1 MATVPD
7 VTVLS
12 FTDAIVRDD
21 TLTHWDR
28 LEAAWDHVAAQAAND
43 PIAGNL
49 DTAAI
54 FEMPP
59 VRRARRFEVALVVA
73 S

>member
-1 MATVPD
+1 MIGAQ
-7 VTVLS
+7 VLT
-12 FTDAIVRDD
+12 FTDALVRDD
-21 TLTHWDR
+21 TLTAWDR
-28 LEAAWDHVAAQAAND
+28 LEALWDHVAGQAAND
-43 PIAGNL
+43 ETSGNP

>member
-1 MATVPD
+1 MATVL
-7 VTVLS
+7 T
-12 FTDAIVRDD
+12 FADAIVRDR

-43 PIAGNL
+43 PEAGAL
-49 DTAAI
+49 DAAAI
-54 FEMPP
+54 FELPP
-59 VRRARRFEVALVVA
+59 GRTATRFEVALVVA

>member
-1 MATVPD
+1 MNAP
-7 VTVLS
+7 VT
-12 FTDAIVRDD
+12 FTTALVRDRD
-21 TLTHWDR
+21 LTPFER
-28 LEAAWDHVAAQAAND
+28 LEALWDHVAAQAAND
-43 PIAGNL
+43 PDAGNL

-59 VRRARRFEVALVVA
+59 VRTATRFEVALVVA

>member
-1 MATVPD
+1 MTTTD
-7 VTVLS
+7 VTALS
-12 FTDAIVRDD
+12 FAEAILRDD

-43 PIAGNL
+43 PVAGNL

-54 FEMPP
+54 FELPP
-59 VRRARRFEVALVVA
+59 GRTARRFEVALVVA

>member
-1 MATVPD
+1 MTTAAPLT
-7 VTVLS
+7 
-12 FTDAIVRDD
+12 FTDALVRDR
-21 TLTHWDR
+21 TLTTWER
-28 LEAAWDHVAAQAAND
+28 LEAAWDHIAVQAAYD
-43 PIAGNL
+43 AEAGAL

-59 VRRARRFEVALVVA
+59 GRTARRFEVALVVA

>member
-1 MATVPD
+1 MTTAAPLT
-7 VTVLS
+7 
-12 FTDAIVRDD
+12 FTDALVRDR
-21 TLTHWDR
+21 TLTTWER

-43 PIAGNL
+43 PVAGNL

-54 FEMPP
+54 FEMAP

>member
-1 MATVPD
+1 MTTSD

-12 FTDAIVRDD
+12 FADAILRDD
-21 TLTHWDR
+21 TLTP
-28 LEAAWDHVAAQAAND
+28 LERFYAVWDHVASRAAND
-43 PIAGNL
+43 PVAGNL

>member
-1 MATVPD
+1 MSGPNITVP
-7 VTVLS
+7 S
-12 FTDAIVRDD
+12 FTDAIVRDR
-21 TLTHWDR
+21 TLTP
-28 LEAAWDHVAAQAAND
+28 LERFYAVWDHVAAQAAND
-43 PIAGNL
+43 PVAGNP

>member
-1 MATVPD
+1 MNVPVTFATA
-7 VTVLS
+7 L
-12 FTDAIVRDD
+12 VRDRN
-21 TLTHWDR
+21 LTQFER
-28 LEAAWDHVAAQAAND
+28 LEALWDHVAAQAAND
-43 PIAGNL
+43 PDAGNL

-59 VRRARRFEVALVVA
+59 LRRARRFEVALVVA

>member
-1 MATVPD
+1 MNAPIT
-7 VTVLS
+7 
-12 FTDAIVRDD
+12 FTTALVRDD
-21 TLTHWDR
+21 TLTPFER
-28 LEAAWDHVAAQAAND
+28 LEALWDHVAAQAAND
-43 PIAGNL
+43 PDAGNL

-59 VRRARRFEVALVVA
+59 LRRARRFEVALVVA

>member
-1 MATVPD
+1 MTAPD

-12 FTDAIVRDD
+12 FADATLRDD
-21 TLTHWDR
+21 ILTHWDR
-28 LEAAWDHVAAQAAND
+28 FEALWDHVAAQAAND
-43 PIAGNL
+43 PVAGNL